1 MKTALALLL
10 FISVSFAH
18 HGPKKSL
25 HHDNSQR
32 IENLSQKIEEKPSA
46 LLYTYRALLLV
57 KEGKRKEAI
66 HDLEHA
72 LMLDKD
78 YEPAKKLLK
87 QIK

>member
-18 HGPKKSL
+18 HGPKKPL
-25 HHDNSQR
+25 HHGNSVK
-32 IENLSQKIEEKPSA
+32 IEKLSQKIEEQPTA

-57 KEGKRKEAI
+57 QQGKKKEAI

-87 QIK
+87 KIK